1 MIERKYSKDATHATQ
16 TLTTIIQAKKEAV
29 FHYLATTEGIS
40 SWFPQL
46 SIADE
51 ASEKSIVFDLGDG
64 AVEKMALYDYITNE
78 HIAFEWA
85 TGKVE
90 FHLEETNEGTKLILT
105 ETMPLN
111 FTAIVPDFTGWFIQ
125 MTNVKSVVETGQA
138 AKIDKEEIQRI
149 QSEVKAAY

>member
-1 MIERKYSKDATHATQ
+1 MIERKYSKDKTHATQ
-16 TLTTIIQAKKEAV
+16 TLTTLIQADKEAV

-51 ASEKSIVFDLGDG
+51 TKEKSLVFDLGDG
-64 AVEKMALYDYITNE
+64 AAEKMALFDYITNE

-90 FHLEETNEGTKLILT
+90 FHLEESDKETKLILT
-105 ETMPLN
+105 ETLPLN
-111 FTAIVPDFTGWFIQ
+111 FNALVPDFTGWFIQ
-125 MTNVKSVVETGQA
+125 MKNVKSVVETGQA
-138 AKIDKEEIQRI
+138 ATIDKDEIQMI
-149 QSEVKAAY
+149 QSEVKEAY